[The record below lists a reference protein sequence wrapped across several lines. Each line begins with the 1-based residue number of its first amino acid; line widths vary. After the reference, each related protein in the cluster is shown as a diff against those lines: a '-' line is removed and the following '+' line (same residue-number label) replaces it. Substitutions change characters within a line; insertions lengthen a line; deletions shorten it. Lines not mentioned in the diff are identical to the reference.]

1 MTYRQY
7 LFWMIFATA
16 LSWFGVVSVIRMIDP
31 MSSGFIGY
39 LFFYLILSFAL
50 IGTLAMIGLIARSAL
65 KPHEAVAKHAATS
78 FRQSILLSFLAIGTL
93 MLHSMS
99 ILNWWT
105 ALLFIGTLTVAEFF
119 LISYRS

>member
-7 LFWMIFATA
+7 FFWMIFTTG
-16 LSWFGVVSVIRMIDP
+16 LSWFGLASVIRMIDP

-39 LFFYLILSFAL
+39 LFFYLVLSFAL
-50 IGTLAMIGLIARSAL
+50 VGTLALIGLVVRASF
-65 KPHEAVAKHAATS
+65 KPKEAVARHVATS

-93 MLHSMS
+93 MLHSHS
-99 ILNWWT
+99 VLNWWT

>member
-1 MTYRQY
+1 MTYKQY

-16 LSWFGVVSVIRMIDP
+16 LSWFGLASVVRMIDP

-39 LFFYLILSFAL
+39 LFFYLVLSFAL
-50 IGTLAMIGLIARSAL
+50 IGTLAIIGLTVRAAFR
-65 KPHEAVAKHAATS
+65 PREAVARHVATS

-93 MLHSMS
+93 LLHGQS

-105 ALLFIGTLTVAEFF
+105 TLLFIGTLTVAEFF

>member
-1 MTYRQY
+1 MTYKQY

-16 LSWFGVVSVIRMIDP
+16 LSWFGLASVIRMIDP
-31 MSSGFIGY
+31 MSSGFIAF
-39 LFFYLILSFAL
+39 LFFYLVLSFAL
-50 IGTLAMIGLIARSAL
+50 IGSLAVIGLIVRATFRR
-65 KPHEAVAKHAATS
+65 KEAVARHAATS
-78 FRQSILLSFLAIGTL
+78 FRQSMLLSFLAIGTL
-93 MLHSMS
+93 LLHSYS